1 MLIQYGIENV
11 IVCDRKGA
19 IFSEREDLN
28 DSKKEIAECTNP
40 KNIKGELEKVLDKAD
55 VFIGVSSAN
64 SFKKE
69 WIKKMNPKSIIFAL
83 ANPNPEIS
91 EKDAID
97 GGAEIYAS
105 GRSDQKNQIS
115 NNLVFPGIFRAI
127 SEHNLREIT
136 D

>member
-1 MLIQYGIENV
+1 
-11 IVCDRKGA
+11 
-19 IFSEREDLN
+19 
-28 DSKKEIAECTNP
+28 
-40 KNIKGELEKVLDKAD
+40 
-55 VFIGVSSAN
+55 
-64 SFKKE
+64 
-69 WIKKMNPKSIIFAL
+69 MNPKSIIFAL

-115 NNLVFPGIFRAI
+115 NNLVFPGVFRAI

>member
-1 MLIQYGIENV
+1 
-11 IVCDRKGA
+11 
-19 IFSEREDLN
+19 LN
-28 DSKKEIAECTNP
+28 DFKKEIAECTNP

-69 WIKKMNPKSIIFAL
+69 WIKKMNTKSIIFAL

-105 GRSDQKNQIS
+105 GRSD
-115 NNLVFPGIFRAI
+115 
-127 SEHNLREIT
+127 
-136 D
+136 